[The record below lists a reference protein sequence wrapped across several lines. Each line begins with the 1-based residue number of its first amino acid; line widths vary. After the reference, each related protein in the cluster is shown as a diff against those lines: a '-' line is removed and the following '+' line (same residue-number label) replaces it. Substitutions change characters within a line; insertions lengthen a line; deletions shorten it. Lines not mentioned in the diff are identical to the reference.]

1 MKALLIKDII
11 TIWKQMKLMLALIL
25 VFSVV
30 SYNYQNVFAVVYA
43 ALIPYIALGYDERS
57 KWNRMAAMLPYS
69 ARDIVRSKYVLGFL
83 FCTATLILALAI
95 RFAVSAVRSEAFD
108 GLLLVL
114 GFIGAMLIMDISLPL
129 MFRFGVEKGR
139 VIMAFIVFLICGGT
153 AAVVSIPQMPNTNI
167 FLTVLSAFAV
177 TIVLTALS
185 VRLSSKLYL
194 KHES

>member
-30 SYNYQNVFAVVYA
+30 SSDYQNIFAVVYA
-43 ALIPYIALGYDERS
+43 ALIPYIAIAYDEKS

-69 ARDIVRSKYVLGFL
+69 AKDIVWSKYVLGIVFSAGTL
-83 FCTATLILALAI
+83 FLALTI
-95 RFAVSAVRSEAFD
+95 RFAICTVRAEHFSADMLF
-108 GLLLVL
+108 L
-114 GFIGAMLIMDISLPL
+114 GFIGAMVIMDISLPL

-139 VIMAFIVFLICGGT
+139 VLMIFMIMLICGGT
-153 AAVVSIPQMPNTNI
+153 TAVAAIPQMPNTDTSAAI
-167 FLTVLSAFAV
+167 LPAFAV

-185 VRLSSKLYL
+185 VWISSKLYL
-194 KHES
+194 KREN

>member
-30 SYNYQNVFAVVYA
+30 SSDYQNIFAVVYA
-43 ALIPYIALGYDERS
+43 ALIPYIAIAYDEKS

-69 ARDIVRSKYVLGFL
+69 AKDIVWSKYILGIVFS
-83 FCTATLILALAI
+83 TGTLVLALTI
-95 RFAVSAVRSEAFD
+95 RFAICTVRAEHFSAD
-108 GLLLVL
+108 MLVL
-114 GFIGAMLIMDISLPL
+114 GFIGAILIMDISLPL

-139 VIMAFIVFLICGGT
+139 AIMAFIVFLICGGT

-167 FLTVLSAFAV
+167 FFGVLSAFAV

-185 VRLSSKLYL
+185 VWISSKLYL
-194 KHES
+194 KREN